1 MKRTKSIRAISSVII
16 SLLFLL
22 AANLTKAADR
32 PNVLLIVCDDLN
44 THVEPAGYEPIH
56 TPVMKQFATQS
67 PNVSA
72 GVLPIS
78 RLRPLTRFVHERTLS
93 GINWG
98 TR

>member
-44 THVEPAGYEPIH
+44 THVDPAGYEPIH
-56 TPVMKQFATQS
+56 TPVMKQFATEAQTFQRRFANI
-67 PNVSA
+67 PFA
-72 GVLPIS
+72 APHA
-78 RLRPLTRFVHERTLS
+78 LRS
-93 GINWG
+93 
-98 TR
+98 